1 MNLYVLISLAIVVV
15 VIILAFVGRLIYMR
29 SKRLRE
35 KLRMGYVFTN
45 ITHELLTPLTV
56 LSASVDK
63 MREEVPQLSHDY
75 DLMQINIQ
83 RMVRMLQ
90 QILET
95 SKSQAGELKLLCAQG
110 DVMRCP
116 GRCDALYP

>member
-63 MREEVPQLSHDY
+63 MRHADQHPTY
-75 DLMQINIQ
+75 
-83 RMVRMLQ
+83 
-90 QILET
+90 
-95 SKSQAGELKLLCAQG
+95 GENAPADSG
-110 DVMRCP
+110 DQ
-116 GRCDALYP
+116 